1 MSGRGYDIVDWLRW
15 GASAVLVLG
24 AHAAAAAIIV
34 TIADPVSSGMPE
46 AAIVVDLA
54 PFAAAPEA
62 AQPDL
67 APGPVQ
73 PQIDGTP
80 DAKPDQIVADAPLE
94 PVVAQQPVDAKPE
107 AKPVEVAVA
116 KIEPVEEK
124 VETPPEPP
132 KPQDQ
137 PLIEKAPE
145 AKKPDVTATLPG
157 ARPPPPPKRTRAAR
171 PMQLATAPTPAPD
184 IAPRPTAPS
193 QGMLSPNARAAALS
207 WNAAISAALERAKR
221 YPSDAKSR
229 GEQGTAVV
237 SFSVDRAGRVLSSRI
252 ARSSG
257 HAALD
262 QETLATVARASLPPA
277 PGEHPGARFSF
288 SVPIR
293 FNIR

>member
-1 MSGRGYDIVDWLRW
+1 MDWLRW
-15 GASAVLVLG
+15 GTSAALVVG
-24 AHAAAAAIIV
+24 AHATAAAIV
-34 TIADPVSSGMPE
+34 VNYADPIAPGSPA

-54 PFAAAPEA
+54 PILAAPEN
-62 AQPDL
+62 AQPNL
-67 APGPVQ
+67 VPGPVQ

-80 DAKPDQIVADAPLE
+80 EVKRDDAVVDTPEPKVVEQKPVEI
-94 PVVAQQPVDAKPE
+94 KPE
-107 AKPVEVAVA
+107 DKPVEVAVA

-124 VETPPEPP
+124 TETPPEA

-145 AKKPDVTATLPG
+145 AKKPDVVAAPPV
-157 ARPPPPPKRTRAAR
+157 AKPPPPPKPKPKKASR
-171 PMQLATAPTPAPD
+171 PMQLATAPMPAPD
-184 IAPRPTAPS
+184 IAPRATAPS
-193 QGMLSPNARAAALS
+193 QGMPSPNARAATAS
-207 WNAAISAALERAKR
+207 WNASISAALERAKR
-221 YPSDAKSR
+221 YPADAKSR

-237 SFSVDRAGRVLSSRI
+237 AFSLDRAGRVLASRI

-257 HAALD
+257 FPALD

-277 PGEHPGARFSF
+277 PAEHSGARFSF

>member
-1 MSGRGYDIVDWLRW
+1 MSGRGHDIVDWLRW
-15 GASAVLVLG
+15 GASAALVLV

-34 TIADPVSSGMPE
+34 TIADPVPSGTPT

-54 PFAAAPEA
+54 PFAAAPEE

-80 DAKPDQIVADAPLE
+80 DVRPEQIVADAPVE
-94 PVVAQQPVDAKPE
+94 PVVAQEPVETKPE
-107 AKPVEVAVA
+107 EKPVEVAVA

-124 VETPPEPP
+124 VETPPEI

-137 PLIEKAPE
+137 PLIERAPE
-145 AKKPDVTATLPG
+145 ATKPDVTATIPV
-157 ARPPPPPKRTRAAR
+157 AKPPPPRKRAKAAR
-171 PMQLATAPTPAPD
+171 PMQLATAPMPAAE
-184 IAPRPTAPS
+184 IAPRATAPS
-193 QGMLSPNARAAALS
+193 QGMPSPNSRAAALS
-207 WNAAISAALERAKR
+207 WNSAISAALERAKR

-229 GEQGTAVV
+229 GEQGIAVV
-237 SFSVDRAGRVLSSRI
+237 AFSVDRAGRVLSSRI

-277 PGEHPGARFSF
+277 PSEHAGARFSF